1 MTAARSSVI
10 LASMNEQIY
19 FTKSEAATYLRC
31 SPRFI
36 DYARELYGL
45 KAFRLNRKLLFARE
59 DLDLFVRKR
68 AANVDL
74 DKIADDVVSELSN
87 V

>member
-1 MTAARSSVI
+1 
-10 LASMNEQIY
+10 MNIQDAQAY

-31 SPRFI
+31 SLRFI
-36 DYARELYGL
+36 DYARERNEL

-59 DLDLFVRKR
+59 DLDAFVRKR

-74 DKIADDVVSELSN
+74 DRIVDEVVSELSN
-87 V
+87 AR